1 MNNGRLVLVAM
12 VFACAMTFIDQTI
25 VAIAIP
31 DIEKD
36 LGLSENASQWVVN
49 GYLLALA
56 ALFAFGGKL
65 GDVLGRRS
73 MVTVGV
79 IGFTTFSVL
88 CGFTPDGE
96 IAETWL
102 ILSRVLQ
109 GAFAALLFPAA
120 VGIVVDAFSADER
133 GKAMAIFFGVTG
145 GLTAVGP
152 FLGGYLVEWTWR
164 SIFWINVPV
173 AIIALILIHVSKPD
187 NTKRPQKLDYL
198 GTVLISGAM
207 GLVVLALQQATEW
220 GWDSA
225 QFIGCVVV
233 GSILAAVFIKRELS
247 IDLPLLQL
255 RIFADRGF
263 AADNM
268 ILALM
273 SIAFVPFFLF
283 ASEYAQISLGQSA
296 SGAGEY
302 IMYFFIGFVIAA
314 QIGGRMLDTDGAKK
328 PVLIGSVVSAV
339 GFFMLAGRATD
350 LNIGDQQWPL
360 IIAGAGVGMI
370 LGPASTDAL
379 NRAAKTAY
387 SEVTGITQT
396 ARNLGASLGLAVLST
411 ILISQTKTNIVDKLG
426 ADGVPRT
433 DALDVANSLAA
444 GPGAAPSGAAKPSA
458 EMIQAVQMAF
468 AESMQV
474 IFYVMAG
481 VMASIYVIA
490 QIWMVKGRAQSVV
503 EAEAASASESAVA
516 APQGAA

>member
-36 LGLSENASQWVVN
+36 LGLSDDASQWVVN

-79 IGFTTFSVL
+79 IGFTICSVL
-88 CGFTPDGE
+88 CGFTPDGSISE
-96 IAETWL
+96 AWL
-102 ILSRVLQ
+102 IASRVAQ

-120 VGIVVDAFSADER
+120 VGIVVAAFSADER

-173 AIIALILIHVSKPD
+173 AIIALIMIHVSKPD
-187 NTKRPQKLDYL
+187 NTKRPQKLDYR
-198 GTVLISGAM
+198 GTVLIAGAM

-220 GWDSA
+220 GWLSA
-225 QFIGCVVV
+225 QTIGCIVA
-233 GSILAAVFIKRELS
+233 GLILGAIFIRRELS

-255 RIFADRGF
+255 RIFSDRGF

-283 ASEYAQISLGQSA
+283 ASEYAQIALGQSA

-302 IMYFFIGFVIAA
+302 IMYFFIGFVVAA
-314 QIGGRMLDTDGAKK
+314 QIGGRMLDSDGAKK

-350 LNIGDQQWPL
+350 LNINDQQWPL

-396 ARNLGASLGLAVLST
+396 ARNLGASIGLAVLST
-411 ILISQTKTNIVDKLG
+411 ILISQTKTNVVDRLG
-426 ADGVPRT
+426 ADGVSRT
-433 DALDVANSLAA
+433 EAISVADSLSS
-444 GPGAAPSGAAKPSA
+444 GPGAAPSGASTTSA
-458 EMIQAVQMAF
+458 ELVHSVQMAF
-468 AESMQV
+468 ADSMQV
-474 IFYVMAG
+474 VFYIMAG

-490 QIWMVKGRAQSVV
+490 QIWMVSGRAESVEEAAAEQSVDPIV
-503 EAEAASASESAVA
+503 SEPLAS
-516 APQGAA
+516 G

>member
-36 LGLSENASQWVVN
+36 LGLSDDASQWVVN

-65 GDVLGRRS
+65 GDVMGRRS

-79 IGFTTFSVL
+79 IGFTLMSVL
-88 CGFTPDGE
+88 CGATPDGS
-96 IAETWL
+96 IAETW
-102 ILSRVLQ
+102 IIVCRILQ

-120 VGIVVDAFSADER
+120 VGIVVDAFVANER
-133 GKAMAIFFGVTG
+133 GKALAIFFGVTG

-152 FLGGYLVEWTWR
+152 FAGGYLVEWTWR

-173 AIIALILIHVSKPD
+173 AIIALILIHLSKPD
-187 NTKRPQKLDYL
+187 NTKRPQKLDYS
-198 GTVLISGAM
+198 GTVLIAGAM

-220 GWDSA
+220 GWTSV
-225 QFIGCVVV
+225 QTIGCIVV
-233 GSILAAVFIKRELS
+233 GLILGAIFIKRELS
-247 IDLPLLQL
+247 IELPLLQL
-255 RIFADRGF
+255 RIFKDRGF

-283 ASEYAQISLGQSA
+283 ASEYAQIALGQSA

-314 QIGGRMLDTDGAKK
+314 QVGGRMLDEHGAKK
-328 PVLIGSVVSAV
+328 PVLLGSVLSAV

-350 LNIGDQQWPL
+350 LDIGDQQWPL
-360 IIAGAGVGMI
+360 MIAGAGVGMI

-396 ARNLGASLGLAVLST
+396 ARNLGAALGLAVLST
-411 ILISQTKTNIVDKLG
+411 ILIDQLKTNTVDRLG
-426 ADGVPRT
+426 ALGVPRA
-433 DALDVANSLAA
+433 DALQVSRELTS
-444 GPGAAPSGAAKPSA
+444 GPGAAPSGGSAPSG
-458 EMIQAVQMAF
+458 EMMHAVQMAF
-468 AESMQV
+468 AESMQLV
-474 IFYVMAG
+474 FYIMAG

-490 QIWMVKGRAQSVV
+490 QIWMVSGRAKSVV
-503 EAEAASASESAVA
+503 EAEAESAA
-516 APQGAA
+516 APDASPG